1 MQFRARKLSLGR
13 DGTAAPVELRSL
25 RPLTWCR
32 KYLDNIL
39 TRAGPFTDPDAF
51 APGEMVM
58 ETLDRA
64 KILCVEKNMNYA
76 GTNVA

>member
-1 MQFRARKLSLGR
+1 MQLLG
-13 DGTAAPVELRSL
+13 PQ
-25 RPLTWCR
+25 PLTWYR

-51 APGEMVM
+51 VPGETVV

-64 KILCVEKNMNYA
+64 KILCVENNVNHTRA
-76 GTNVA
+76 NVA